1 MYVAS
6 GPTVTDASYLL
17 KADTGLTQ
25 QFMMTDVTPAETY
38 WFKVLAVNLVGSGP
52 LSDGVSR
59 IAASAP
65 SAPVDLAMI
74 QQSTTSITFSWVKN
88 GNNGG
93 SSVTDYA
100 VYWNQGSGNVQYEV
114 IGSNGLLP
122 TEATIQSPILLA
134 DKSYLFWVKA
144 RNAVGFSAYSAS
156 IQIHSAS
163 LPGAPSSIR
172 RLSTTS
178 QTMIVVGWSPNT
190 QSDYGGTQLTGYEVW
205 WNQGPILNSFVK
217 YSDVNQA
224 TFSQTISSVT
234 TSANY
239 QFYVLAK
246 NVVGT
251 SVPSDVLEVW
261 AAVVPSAPT
270 SVQRLDGSNT

>member
-1 MYVAS
+1 
-6 GPTVTDASYLL
+6 
-17 KADTGLTQ
+17 
-25 QFMMTDVTPAETY
+25 MTDVTPAETY

-134 DKSYLFWVKA
+134 ESKERSRILSLLCLNPDSLCFATWSSLKHSSFEHDITNDDRSWLVAEHTVRLWWH
-144 RNAVGFSAYSAS
+144 SAYR
-156 IQIHSAS
+156 IRS
-163 LPGAPSSIR
+163 LVESRSH
-172 RLSTTS
+172 LKFFC
-178 QTMIVVGWSPNT
+178 
-190 QSDYGGTQLTGYEVW
+190 EV
-205 WNQGPILNSFVK
+205 Q
-217 YSDVNQA
+217 
-224 TFSQTISSVT
+224 
-234 TSANY
+234 
-239 QFYVLAK
+239 
-246 NVVGT
+246 
-251 SVPSDVLEVW
+251 
-261 AAVVPSAPT
+261 
-270 SVQRLDGSNT
+270 